1 MTQLQSF
8 DLGPRNLVRFSAII
22 LLVFVFGQ
30 SVFGDEATRRAQEEL
45 RKRNLY
51 FGDVNGQMNPELTN
65 ALKKFQARKGFE
77 VSGQIDKDTASSLNI
92 PQSPAEVAASTTWPD
107 VPILKSDAARE
118 LPEPERV
125 ALEQQAEASGGAN
138 STAIAAPAESPT
150 SSQNLKPEEI
160 TKFVK
165 DYLRDAETDD
175 VDLQLGYFAFPVDY
189 FDHGKVG
196 RDFVA
201 KDTRN
206 YVRRW
211 PQRKY
216 MLTGPV
222 KFLASSRPDDTRLE
236 FVIAFSVGDIKHAV
250 HGKTKNYW
258 TVTFHGENL
267 KIVAV
272 REQRLHD

>member
-1 MTQLQSF
+1 
-8 DLGPRNLVRFSAII
+8 VRFTTVIALLFAITQFFGASA
-22 LLVFVFGQ
+22 V
-30 SVFGDEATRRAQEEL
+30 GDEATRRAQEEL

-51 FGDVNGQMNPELTN
+51 FGDVNGQMNPELAS

-77 VSGQIDKDTASSLNI
+77 VSGRIDRDTASSLNI
-92 PQSPAEVAASTTWPD
+92 PQSQAQADASASWPD
-107 VPILKSDAARE
+107 LPILKSDAARE

-125 ALEQQAEASGGAN
+125 ALEHRAEEIVDPPVTS
-138 STAIAAPAESPT
+138 IAPPAESPAG
-150 SSQNLKPEEI
+150 SQNLRPEAI
-160 TKFVK
+160 TKFVQ

-175 VDLQLGYFAFPVDY
+175 VDLQLGYYAFPVDY

-196 RDFVA
+196 HDFVA

-206 YVRRW
+206 YVKRW

-216 MLTGPV
+216 SLIGAVT
-222 KFLASSRPDDTRLE
+222 FFASSKPDETQLE
-236 FVIAFSVGDIKHAV
+236 FVISFQVGDKKHAV
-250 HGKTKNYW
+250 HGKTRNYW
-258 TVTFHGENL
+258 TIGVFGENL